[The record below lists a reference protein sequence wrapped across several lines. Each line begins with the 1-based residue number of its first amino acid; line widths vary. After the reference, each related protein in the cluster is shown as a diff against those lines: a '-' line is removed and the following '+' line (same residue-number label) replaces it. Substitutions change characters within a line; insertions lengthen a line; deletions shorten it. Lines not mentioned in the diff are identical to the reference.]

1 MPANESL
8 FPKKPTPPID
18 PVVADMVSRLS
29 EHLQDLWQER
39 AAIRE
44 FEGSQTRELA
54 EALALLDVIRMHTQ
68 EALMSLVPQM

>member
-1 MPANESL
+1 MPATESPI
-8 FPKKPTPPID
+8 PKKPTPPID

-44 FEGSQTRELA
+44 FDGHQSRELA
-54 EALALLDVIRMHTQ
+54 EATALLDVIRIRTR
-68 EALMSLVPQM
+68 EVITYWL